1 MADHL
6 RQQIRE
12 RIALDVTGLVTTGA
26 NVFQSRVY
34 PIEDSKLPCLL
45 VYSNSEESEILNQG
59 SPRLLLRTLS
69 ITIQGVASEA
79 SGIDDKLDLIAK
91 EIEIAMAADVDINGL
106 AQDSF
111 MTSSEIDFTSDGAK
125 TIGTLRVNYQIE
137 YRTLDNA
144 PDSAI

>member
-125 TIGTLRVNYQIE
+125 TIGTLRINFQIE

>member
-12 RIALDVTGLVTTGA
+12 RVALDVTGLVTTGA

-69 ITIQGVASEA
+69 ITIQGVASE
-79 SGIDDKLDLIAK
+79 SSNIDDKLDLIAK

-144 PDSAI
+144 PDVAI

>member
-1 MADHL
+1 MANHL

-12 RIALDVTGLVTTGA
+12 QIALNVTGLVTTGA

-91 EIEIAMAADVDINGL
+91 EIETAMAADVDINGL

-125 TIGTLRVNYQIE
+125 TIGTLRINFQIE
-137 YRTLDNA
+137 FRTLDNA
-144 PDSAI
+144 PDVAI